1 MSLSIPMD
9 SIEYT
14 KEFID
19 SIENRH
25 EYKIIILV
33 IASHNYH
40 YDHFKNC
47 WQKYMNMFPDVRS
60 FFLYSNPNIDYDII
74 VDNDSITYKYEEW
87 YEPGILYKTIAG
99 MNICDKNFDY
109 SYLLRT
115 NLSSFIHIPRLVTFL
130 ENQPTTNYVAAKQ
143 NIFREGIGFISGA
156 GFIISNDI
164 TKNILKEIIIENCIT
179 EEIRLQPDDV
189 AITNII
195 KRFHNNYFD
204 TLERYDCES
213 LIDVNSIDE
222 KIFHIRNKT
231 EWIFNHREIDMK
243 NYTTL
248 MQHFYNL

>member
-1 MSLSIPMD
+1 MSLSIPME

-25 EYKIIILV
+25 EYKIIILI

-40 YDHFKNC
+40 YDHFRDC
-47 WQKYMNMFPDVRS
+47 WQKYMNNFPDVRS

-74 VDNDSITYKYEEW
+74 VDYDSITYKYEEW

-99 MNICDKNFDY
+99 MNICDKNFNY

-115 NLSSFIHIPRLVTFL
+115 NLSSFIHIPRLLTFL

-143 NIFREGIGFISGA
+143 NLFREGIGFISGA

-164 TKNILKEIIIENCIT
+164 TKNILRHVIIENCIT

-204 TLERYDCES
+204 TLDRYDCENI
-213 LIDVNSIDE
+213 IDPSTIDE

-231 EWIFNHREIDMK
+231 ELIFNHREIDMK

-248 MQHFYNL
+248 IQHYYNL

>member
-1 MSLSIPMD
+1 MSLAIPME

-19 SIENRH
+19 SIEERH

-40 YDHFKNC
+40 YDHFKIC

-99 MNICDKNFDY
+99 MNICDKNFNY

-179 EEIRLQPDDV
+179 EELRLQPDDV

-204 TLERYDCES
+204 TLDRYDCES
-213 LIDVNSIDE
+213 LVDVNSIDE

-243 NYTTL
+243 NYTEL
-248 MQHFYNL
+248 VAYYYNL